1 MAKKSKKVD
10 SLMMAIPDPGPSV
23 EVNIYN
29 DGDKREGKAGGGYS
43 MMSDITPTNHM
54 VNLDRPERVQAYGG
68 LLSKITTAIPKAV
81 KAVKGH
87 FNDVQLNDIPPKK
100 LERVEYEIDEL
111 LDVEEGIMWP
121 TDKQRESKINEI
133 FYRGE
138 KLPTS
143 ETAYKNK
150 KSRAEFLASEYGLSK
165 SVVDAINEGANIRRR
180 KSRFAS
186 PTEGQRWKIALSK
199 DSKDIQRADTWGI
212 TKGAVGTGFAAL
224 VGSGIKGIVDEANEK
239 DTGLTVH
246 DVTSLLDEL
255 GNTMENV
262 ESLGGTTKEAFSE
275 ISRYPTK
282 YLFAEDGKAFFNHD
296 GEKKEYS
303 FETNEKGIVNRM
315 FPFREEGYEA
325 DEVLDRTKK
334 FEGNGNMKNTS
345 SSKPQ
350 PAPNLLAGPDT
361 PEFRARQAEHYANV
375 ARESQRVGEDE
386 EVILSP
392 ETQNIVDD
400 VKRGESFIQR
410 SKELKDEAQ
419 DDAARAYADKVRKQ
433 GQMILEGIRE
443 YTSREQNSGGGLAGI
458 PNIVSSAPDMETIR
472 QMDYLSTTEGQQASE
487 AAALKL
493 NEGGMPMPPELM
505 QQEMPTEEAPVDTY
519 PNVPPEEMA
528 EVEASQLPDDEM
540 EDGYLD
546 FIISES
552 LSGQEQQYLMESLEA
567 DPQLSSIIDKLVLTA
582 SEFTG
587 EGEVDGPGTGVS
599 DSIPARLSDGEFVFT
614 KKATDQLGADN
625 LQTMMDDAERA
636 WDGGYQK
643 FVLGGAVGDSVLGGA
658 VRDITPIEDD
668 KLMYGD
674 LKQQAEMK
682 KQMMYANRMPSII
695 GER

>member
-150 KSRAEFLASEYGLSK
+150 EKRAEFLASEYGLSK
-165 SVVDAINEGANIRRR
+165 SVINAIDEGANIRRR
-180 KSRFAS
+180 KSKFAS
-186 PTEGQRWKIALSK
+186 PTEGQRWNIALSK
-199 DSKDIQRADTWGI
+199 DSKNMQMADLKGMV
-212 TKGAVGTGFAAL
+212 KGAGAMGAAAL
-224 VGSGIKGIVDEANEK
+224 VGSGIKGIVDEANEI
-239 DTGLTVH
+239 DTGLTVPE
-246 DVTSLLDEL
+246 VTSLLDEL
-255 GNTMENV
+255 GNTMKNV
-262 ESLGGTTKEAFSE
+262 ESLGGTTDEAFSK
-275 ISRYPTK
+275 ISRTPTK
-282 YLFAEDGKAFFNHD
+282 YLFTEDGKTFFNHD
-296 GEKKEYS
+296 GKKKEYS
-303 FETNEKGIVNRM
+303 LATNEEGIVM
-315 FPFREEGYEA
+315 LMVPA
-325 DEVLDRTKK
+325 RTKK
-334 FEGNGNMKNTS
+334 FKGNGNMKNTS
-345 SSKPQ
+345 NLKPQ
-350 PAPNLLAGPDT
+350 PASNLLAGPDT
-361 PEFRARQAEHYANV
+361 PEFRAKQDEHYANV

-392 ETQNIVDD
+392 ETQNIVDT
-400 VKRGESFIQR
+400 VNRGQTIIQR
-410 SKELKDEAQ
+410 SQELKDEAQ

-433 GQMILEGIRE
+433 GQIILEGIGE
-443 YTSREQNSGGGLAGI
+443 YTRDQNSGGGLAGI
-458 PNIVSSAPDMETIR
+458 PNVTSALDLDTVR
-472 QMDYLSTTEGQQASE
+472 QLDYLSTTEGQQAAE

-493 NEGGMPMPPELM
+493 NEGGMPMPPEL
-505 QQEMPTEEAPVDTY
+505 MPTEEAPVDTY

-528 EVEASQLPDDEM
+528 EVEASQLPDNEM

-546 FIISES
+546 FIVSES

-643 FVLGGAVGDSVLGGA
+643 FVLGGAVSDEVLGGA
-658 VRDITPIEDD
+658 VEELAPLQDEKP
-668 KLMYGD
+668 MYGTQR
-674 LKQQAEMK
+674 QQSEMK

-695 GER
+695 GVQ